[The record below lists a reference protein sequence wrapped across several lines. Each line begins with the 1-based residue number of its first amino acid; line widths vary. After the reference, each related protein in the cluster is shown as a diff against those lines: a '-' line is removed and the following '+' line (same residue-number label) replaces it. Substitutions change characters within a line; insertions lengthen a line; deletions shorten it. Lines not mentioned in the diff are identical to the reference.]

1 MSDALVAWV
10 GGAAATLLAFVGLW
24 PWMTRNL
31 NHKAFGEQIKKLI
44 LAGNGERAIKLCG
57 AAPQSPVAVA
67 VARTLAQRGRSEDLR
82 DVYTSTL
89 RAGLAG
95 AGKLVWFAGGT
106 LAIDA
111 VVVYLVAARGAPVA
125 ALALVALSAM
135 AVFSAQG
142 MVRKIATEGAQ
153 LGAEL
158 VETLGRAP
166 DQRPV

>member
-1 MSDALVAWV
+1 GRAPGHRRQRGAQAGPQRAVPLRLGQEVQEVPRSGRMSDALVAWV

-57 AAPQSPVAVA
+57 AAPQSPGAVA

-106 LAIDA
+106 
-111 VVVYLVAARGAPVA
+111 
-125 ALALVALSAM
+125 
-135 AVFSAQG
+135 
-142 MVRKIATEGAQ
+142 
-153 LGAEL
+153 
-158 VETLGRAP
+158 
-166 DQRPV
+166 